1 VHYGDRVLLLLLLLR
16 AGLIG
21 SWPEQLK
28 IFVPE
33 LVFNREKDT
42 GCGFTRDGEDER
54 KVVWLVS

>member
-1 VHYGDRVLLLLLLLR
+1 VLLLLLR

-28 IFVPE
+28 ILVPE
-33 LVFNREKDT
+33 LVFNQEKDTT
-42 GCGFTRDGEDER
+42 GCGFTSDGEDER

>member
-1 VHYGDRVLLLLLLLR
+1 VQCGDSVLLLLLR

-28 IFVPE
+28 ILVPE
-33 LVFNREKDT
+33 LVFNQEKDTT
-42 GCGFTRDGEDER
+42 GCGFTSDGEDER